1 MLDDNNLV
9 RHLSAA
15 ETMGTA
21 TVICTDKTGTLTQN
35 IMAIT
40 KVWLS
45 GKEFMLTDI
54 EQEEAGLATHAS
66 ENQLSEFNIDIRHLL
81 TEAIALN
88 STAKILKDS
97 DGNITKSGNRT
108 ELALL
113 GILPFLGSPMVFS
126 MDYKKAQKDEY
137 EAFVV
142 GQQPFTSDRK
152 RMASVVLMKYK
163 DGSSKFRLYVKG
175 AAEVILA
182 KCTQALHYNGTM
194 MPLDEEAK
202 EGILESMHG
211 DGRRYVFS
219 PYVAFM
225 SLGLQTNKHI
235 YLSQI
240 MQAAVCCLQR
250 FRCRCPGRRG
260 GNVQIH

>member
-1 MLDDNNLV
+1 MRMLDDNNLV

-45 GKEFMLTDI
+45 GKEFLLADI
-54 EQEEAGLATHAS
+54 EDKKSGIATNGS
-66 ENQLSEFNIDIRHLL
+66 GNQLAEFNADIRHLL

-88 STAKILKDS
+88 STAKILKDI
-97 DGNITKSGNRT
+97 DGNIAKSGNRT

-113 GILPFLGSPMVFS
+113 GILPLLGSPMVFS

-142 GQQPFTSDRK
+142 GQQPFASDRK

-175 AAEVILA
+175 AAEVILS
-182 KCTQALHYNGTM
+182 KCIQTLKHDGTLM
-194 MPLDEEAK
+194 SLGEEEK
-202 EGILESMHG
+202 EAILESMHG
-211 DGRRYVFS
+211 DGRR
-219 PYVAFM
+219 
-225 SLGLQTNKHI
+225 
-235 YLSQI
+235 
-240 MQAAVCCLQR
+240 
-250 FRCRCPGRRG
+250 
-260 GNVQIH
+260 